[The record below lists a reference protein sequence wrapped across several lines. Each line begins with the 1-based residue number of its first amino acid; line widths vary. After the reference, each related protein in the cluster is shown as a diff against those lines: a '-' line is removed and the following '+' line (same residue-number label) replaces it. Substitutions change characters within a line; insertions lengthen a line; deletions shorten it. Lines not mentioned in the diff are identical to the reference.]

1 MPLWLF
7 TYSNFLGLEYEHIA
21 GQYYYLAGSLGV
33 VAGPLLVGLIAQ
45 RCAPRAL
52 PGMDRAIPPTCALM
66 LLVQVPTKT
75 FKIFSVA
82 CFLQI
87 KSLIVSMNLELVIAT
102 TTFTSR
108 SPASI
113 ITYYLQNPP
122 PIP

>member
-75 FKIFSVA
+75 LNISILSAFYILRISPF
-82 CFLQI
+82 Q
-87 KSLIVSMNLELVIAT
+87 LI
-102 TTFTSR
+102 
-108 SPASI
+108 
-113 ITYYLQNPP
+113 
-122 PIP
+122 